1 MSLYFWNLFFCVF
14 IYPFVYVVV
23 SSVLENNSLASL
35 FPFPFPFPGL
45 IFFPR
50 KQTKVQGRGKYMR
63 ILKGNLLTN
72 ECVTRGD
79 DAGVEKKSINPE
91 LWQACAGPLV
101 NLPAAGTHVV
111 YFPQGHSEQVS
122 HFLLLF
128 CVNNVNTFKLPPPFI
143 GFIG

>member
-1 MSLYFWNLFFCVF
+1 
-14 IYPFVYVVV
+14 
-23 SSVLENNSLASL
+23 
-35 FPFPFPFPGL
+35 
-45 IFFPR
+45 
-50 KQTKVQGRGKYMR
+50 MR

-111 YFPQGHSEQVS
+111 YFPQGHSEQVRVCCYFVPKMCPTS
-122 HFLLLF
+122 PH
-128 CVNNVNTFKLPPPFI
+128 PSFI
-143 GFIG
+143 GIYRLIICGKWCVRILIWCVLSLIILPKLVGWV

>member
-1 MSLYFWNLFFCVF
+1 
-14 IYPFVYVVV
+14 
-23 SSVLENNSLASL
+23 
-35 FPFPFPFPGL
+35 
-45 IFFPR
+45 
-50 KQTKVQGRGKYMR
+50 MR
-63 ILKGNLLTN
+63 TLLTN
-72 ECVTRGD
+72 EFVTRGD

-122 HFLLLF
+122 HFLMLF
-128 CVNNVNTFKLPPPFI
+128 CVNNVNTFNLPPPFI